1 MECFDGDSERS
12 NDEFDISVD
21 DERPTND
28 SDRLQSQHSRSG
40 LNVLD
45 IVDDGGDVTWMM
57 HSNIVYLRSRYQIQD
72 HF

>member
-1 MECFDGDSERS
+1 MECSDGDSERP
-12 NDEFDISVD
+12 NDDLDISVD

-45 IVDDGGDVTWMM
+45 IVDDGGDVTCLKGFDM
-57 HSNIVYLRSRYQIQD
+57 D
-72 HF
+72 DA